1 MKKLFSIIVLLAIL
15 TGICS
20 CAYADEEITITNTEI
35 KAENIPANGTII
47 AALYDENMALTGV
60 RTYKGSEEKRYAED
74 MSEEIKKSE
83 TIKVF
88 LWNMETI
95 EPLGRV
101 YGERLENIP
110 AAQDS
115 NTMTLTINGTE
126 FTAELEDN
134 ETAAAFKELL
144 PMTINMSELNG
155 NEKYYYMDSS
165 LPTNS
170 YRPGTI
176 NAGDIM
182 LYGNNCLV
190 VFYKTFSSSYSYTKI
205 GHITDVTGIEN
216 AVGIGNAEITFKID
230 GIDD

>member
-1 MKKLFSIIVLLAIL
+1 MKKLFSIILSLAIL
-15 TGICS
+15 TGICL
-20 CAYADEEITITNTEI
+20 CAYAGEEITITNTEI

-47 AALYDENMALTGV
+47 AALYDKNNVLTGV
-60 RTYKGSEEKRYAED
+60 RTYKGSEEKKYAAD

-88 LWNMETI
+88 VWNMETI

-101 YGERLENIP
+101 YGDRLDNLPSEV
-110 AAQDS
+110 DS
-115 NTMTLTINGTE
+115 NTMTVTINGKE
-126 FTAELEDN
+126 FEAALENND
-134 ETAAAFKELL
+134 TTAAFKELL
-144 PMTINMSELNG
+144 PMTLNMNELNG

-205 GHITDVTGIEN
+205 GHITNTEGLEAAAGDENIKAVFSIE
-216 AVGIGNAEITFKID
+216 K
-230 GIDD
+230 

>member
-1 MKKLFSIIVLLAIL
+1 MKKLLSIILSISLLS
-15 TGICS
+15 GICL
-20 CAYADEEITITNTEI
+20 CAYAGEEITITNTEI

-47 AALYDENMALTGV
+47 AALYDKNNVLTGV
-60 RTYKGSEEKRYAED
+60 RTYKGSEEKKYAAD

-88 LWNMETI
+88 VWNMETI

-101 YGERLENIP
+101 YGDRLDNLPSEV
-110 AAQDS
+110 DS
-115 NTMTLTINGTE
+115 NTMTVTINGKE
-126 FTAELEDN
+126 FEAALENND
-134 ETAAAFKELL
+134 TIDAFKELL
-144 PMTINMSELNG
+144 PMTINMNELNG
-155 NEKYYYMDSS
+155 NEKYYNMNSS

-170 YRPGTI
+170 YSPGTI

>member
-1 MKKLFSIIVLLAIL
+1 
-15 TGICS
+15 
-20 CAYADEEITITNTEI
+20 D
-35 KAENIPANGTII
+35 
-47 AALYDENMALTGV
+47 
-60 RTYKGSEEKRYAED
+60 
-74 MSEEIKKSE
+74 
-83 TIKVF
+83 
-88 LWNMETI
+88 
-95 EPLGRV
+95 
-101 YGERLENIP
+101 
-110 AAQDS
+110 
-115 NTMTLTINGTE
+115 

-134 ETAAAFKELL
+134 ETAAEFKDLL
-144 PMTINMSELNG
+144 PMTINMSEING

-230 GIDD
+230 GTDD

>member
-1 MKKLFSIIVLLAIL
+1 
-15 TGICS
+15 
-20 CAYADEEITITNTEI
+20 
-35 KAENIPANGTII
+35 
-47 AALYDENMALTGV
+47 
-60 RTYKGSEEKRYAED
+60 
-74 MSEEIKKSE
+74 MSEEIKKSK

-88 LWNMETI
+88 VWNMETI

-101 YGERLENIP
+101 YGDKLENLP
-110 AAQDS
+110 AAEDS
-115 NTMTLTINGTE
+115 NTMTLTINGAD

-134 ETAAAFKELL
+134 ETAAEFKELL

-230 GIDD
+230 GTDD

>member
-1 MKKLFSIIVLLAIL
+1 MKKLLSIILSISLLS
-15 TGICS
+15 GICL
-20 CAYADEEITITNTEI
+20 CAYAGEEITITNTEI

-47 AALYDENMALTGV
+47 AALYDKNNVLTGV
-60 RTYKGSEEKRYAED
+60 RTYKGSEEKKYAED
-74 MSEEIKKSE
+74 MSEEIKKSK

-88 LWNMETI
+88 VWNMETI

-101 YGERLENIP
+101 YGDKLENLP
-110 AAQDS
+110 AAEDS
-115 NTMTLTINGTE
+115 NTMTLTINGAD

-134 ETAAAFKELL
+134 ETAAEFKDLL

-230 GIDD
+230 GTDD

>member
-1 MKKLFSIIVLLAIL
+1 MKKLFSIILSLAIL

-20 CAYADEEITITNTEI
+20 CASADEEITITNTEI

-47 AALYDENMALTGV
+47 AALYDGNNVLTGV
-60 RTYKGSEEKRYAED
+60 RTYKGSETARYAED

-88 LWNMETI
+88 VWNMETI

-101 YGERLENIP
+101 YGDRLENLP
-110 AAQDS
+110 AAENS
-115 NTMTLTINGTE
+115 NTMILTINGAE

-134 ETAAAFKELL
+134 ETAASFKELL

-205 GHITDVTGIEN
+205 GHITNTEGLEAAAGDENIKAVFSIE
-216 AVGIGNAEITFKID
+216 K
-230 GIDD
+230 